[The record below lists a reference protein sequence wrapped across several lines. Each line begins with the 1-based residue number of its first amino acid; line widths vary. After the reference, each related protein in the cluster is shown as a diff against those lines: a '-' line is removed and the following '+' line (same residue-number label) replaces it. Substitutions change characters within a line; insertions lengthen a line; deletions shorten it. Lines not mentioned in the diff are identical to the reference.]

1 MNINPKLSGDSV
13 AGIDHQALSIRW
25 NMTNI
30 ERLFRSFNELQKP
43 FVRVQRI
50 RGGSTVW
57 TGHFTRV
64 MFILRRLFL
73 FYFSPVNLVDSYEN
87 RVGFAC
93 AFGATTSKCL
103 DILFNGDFTQIFTRE
118 EIQYFEKMPSY
129 TSSKQ
134 LWKIALLK
142 P

>member
-57 TGHFTRV
+57 TDHFTRV
-64 MFILRRLFL
+64 MFILRRFIFVLF
-73 FYFSPVNLVDSYEN
+73 
-87 RVGFAC
+87 
-93 AFGATTSKCL
+93 
-103 DILFNGDFTQIFTRE
+103 
-118 EIQYFEKMPSY
+118 
-129 TSSKQ
+129 
-134 LWKIALLK
+134 
-142 P
+142 